1 MKSKE
6 EFLKEYRSKHT
17 GMYVAAVLSVI
28 FDIIGTVIILANVI
42 PLIKYRYIYSE
53 GQTVFWLVLGMVFW
67 IIGTVLIIYSKSVD
81 RRGLSEYENY
91 LKNQASV
98 TAFGREAANHNSSDE
113 WVCKNCGKVNK
124 SYVGSCGCGEVKP
137 K

>member
-42 PLIKYRYIYSE
+42 PSKGITGSAIKACLTI
-53 GQTVFWLVLGMVFW
+53 
-67 IIGTVLIIYSKSVD
+67 
-81 RRGLSEYENY
+81 EYEIIHTMVEIR
-91 LKNQASV
+91 A
-98 TAFGREAANHNSSDE
+98 TTIFI
-113 WVCKNCGKVNK
+113 
-124 SYVGSCGCGEVKP
+124 
-137 K
+137 

>member
-28 FDIIGTVIILANVI
+28 FDIIGTVIT
-42 PLIKYRYIYSE
+42 LIKYRYIYSE

-91 LKNQASV
+91 LKNQVSV
-98 TAFGREAANHNSSDE
+98 TAFGREAAKHNSSDE